1 MLLILL
7 ASFWTSQAIVYGLD
21 RAFTR
26 VLPTRLPIRGT
37 VIPDEKP
44 LAPPDLLML
53 AERYPALMT
62 GAQLPPKEPPRGL

>member
-21 RAFTR
+21 RAFAR
-26 VLPTRLPIRGT
+26 VLPPRVP
-37 VIPDEKP
+37 VIPDDP
-44 LAPPDLLML
+44 PPAPPDLLQL
-53 AERYPALMT
+53 ATRYPALMT